1 MADLKLARSKANGS
15 PLWLP
20 FFCCL
25 LAPLLAFAND
35 GNGVQT
41 LNPESLPAPFKNRFS
56 HGKFVP
62 ADAEWLYT
70 AGETGRDVD
79 GRIGEGIEE
88 QADFAMRNLYNIV
101 IAAGMSSE
109 DVIKMTIYYLDPA
122 HLPIIVA
129 ARNRYFGEDFRP
141 ASTAV
146 GVAALANSAYLVEVE
161 LVAARVPESRASTP

>member
-1 MADLKLARSKANGS
+1 MLASG
-15 PLWLP
+15 
-20 FFCCL
+20 
-25 LAPLLAFAND
+25 ND

-41 LNPESLPAPFKNRFS
+41 LNPESLPVPFKNRFS

-62 ADAEWLYT
+62 SDAEWLYT
-70 AGETGRDVD
+70 AGQTGRDAN

-101 IAAGMSSE
+101 VAAGMSSD

-146 GVAALANSAYLVEVE
+146 GVAALANPAYLVEVE
-161 LVAARVPESRASTP
+161 LVAARLPENRANTP